1 MSRVLYGN
9 FWRGRSWEDWK
20 KIFGKRTHEELK
32 ESIRIY
38 TQKNISRPPGR
49 SLSKDTEHL
58 MTTLDAY
65 EPYLNKEQVINAIN
79 GLPPPQ
85 TPGSQTRPRPPPPP
99 VAGSCTVPTKSP
111 DSLTSAK
118 GSNVQRNPPSPGVPR
133 TRATHESP
141 ISISS
146 SHDLSIHHPNPRP
159 SSAGQTTVRP
169 NFSNPKLPII
179 IVDESG
185 EAPNHPSTG
194 PGIGQIQRDT
204 RELLQSRHLR
214 GLLLERGRPE
224 LIRNRPWMAGKT
236 VKSKKEIGELH
247 VDADNPHISD
257 LQFKDDGKVLHG
269 QNPHLY
275 TFSSRA
281 PIYPYYGRGPVWAD
295 NSCALD
301 CCIVAARLLNVGS
314 LSADKGEVSVY
325 DWIDSLP
332 PLMLHFL
339 DLLALP
345 WEIFAKDTIIAYRNY
360 FRTKLGSQCQG
371 GRMMSAVA
379 LWSMF
384 TEGVNQFTYSE
395 YWRFQCT
402 KCGREK
408 SNRASPTM
416 MQDLALDAS
425 AIVLGGEPDMTGLLN
440 THFDIT
446 LKDCRKQGGGCG
458 TKGSFWRR
466 RIVNGYLP
474 LRLAVLT
481 PINDKD
487 KGIPRTA
494 SNHIPIKYHNAD
506 GPQSANYRWIGGIYR
521 GLYIGA
527 PHYRVYWTDCQPGE
541 SEVSLKVYDGFV
553 LSELFISKCIYDLGL
568 LHIPRAMTY
577 LSSLCVV
584 PCWFSSPNSYDR
596 RAGY

>member
-9 FWRGRSWEDWK
+9 FWRGKSWGYWE

-38 TQKNISRPPGR
+38 TQKSISRPPGR

-65 EPYLNKEQVINAIN
+65 EPYLNKQQVEDAIN

-85 TPGSQTRPRPPPPP
+85 TRGPRGKPRPPPPP
-99 VAGSCTVPTKSP
+99 VVGSSTIPPKSP
-111 DSLTSAK
+111 ESLTSAK
-118 GSNVQRNPPSPGVPR
+118 GSNVQQHLPSPRPPR

-141 ISISS
+141 TSISS
-146 SHDLSIHHPNPRP
+146 SHDLSIDHPNSRP
-159 SSAGQTTVRP
+159 SSAGQTTTVPPNLSNSRP
-169 NFSNPKLPII
+169 PIVI
-179 IVDESG
+179 ADESD
-185 EAPNHPSTG
+185 EAPNPPSAG
-194 PGIGQIQRDT
+194 PGIVQIQRDT
-204 RELLQSRHLR
+204 RGSLQGRYLR

-236 VKSKKEIGELH
+236 VKSRKEIRELH
-247 VDADNPHISD
+247 VDADNPHISVVR
-257 LQFKDDGKVLHG
+257 FKSDGKKLRG
-269 QNPHLY
+269 QDPHLY
-275 TFSSRA
+275 TLSSGA
-281 PIYPYYGRGPVWAD
+281 SISPYYGRGPVWAD

-314 LSADKGEVSVY
+314 LSADKGDVSVY

-345 WEIFAKDTIIAYRNY
+345 WEILANDTIIAYRNY
-360 FRTKLGSQCQG
+360 FRTKLGSKCQG

-395 YWRFQCT
+395 YWHVKCT
-402 KCGREK
+402 ECGKEK

-416 MQDLALDAS
+416 MQDLALDTSAVILAS
-425 AIVLGGEPDMTGLLN
+425 EPNMTGCLN
-440 THFDIT
+440 KHFDIT

-458 TKGSFWRR
+458 TKGSLWRR
-466 RIVNGYLP
+466 RIVNGHLP

-487 KGIPRTA
+487 KGIPRAA

-521 GLYIGA
+521 GLYTGA
-527 PHYRVYWTDCQPGE
+527 PHYRVYWTDCQPGG

-553 LSELFISKCIYDLGL
+553 LFELSISKCIYDLE
-568 LHIPRAMTY
+568 
-577 LSSLCVV
+577 S
-584 PCWFSSPNSYDR
+584 
-596 RAGY
+596 